1 MLKGR
6 DREREE
12 AGQLPGQEAVIHRGQ
27 SSVSGAGQVGKEV
40 EREAVLTPLSGNASG
55 RGRKSRS
62 RRSLE
67 AWKRRLS
74 S

>member
-12 AGQLPGQEAVIHRGQ
+12 VGRLSGQEAIICRGQ
-27 SSVSGAGQVGKEV
+27 SSVSGAGGAGKEV
-40 EREAVLTPLSGNASG
+40 EREAVLTALSGNASG

-67 AWKRRLS
+67 AWKRCLS